1 MTQILLCVGSVI
13 FFTRT
18 ICLVVPPQN
27 PLYLVNI
34 DDLLQIYQKHFIL
47 VHSLSFTVLQSN
59 EHRHEL
65 NEVAFCIMK
74 NIDMAATIREKN
86 LSKNIT
92 ESGHWS
98 PVEVVTVPGRSS
110 KRNLVKIKSL
120 SSDSIEGHVIVVW
133 NPDTLLTFLEED
145 YQGVVPDARAM
156 YALLFLSPRCKT
168 LDSDLSHILQT
179 MWVKYGAANVI
190 VETPCLCGSTHIY
203 VYHPFVRTSPN
214 TWGLTHRYAIKDVIK
229 NY

>member
-1 MTQILLCVGSVI
+1 MTQILLCVSSVI
-13 FFTRT
+13 FFTRSVSWHHPKT
-18 ICLVVPPQN
+18 
-27 PLYLVNI
+27 PLDLVNI
-34 DDLLQIYQKHFIL
+34 DDLLQMYQKHFIL
-47 VHSLSFTVLQSN
+47 VHSLSFTILQSI
-59 EHRHEL
+59 EHRYEL
-65 NEVAFCIMK
+65 NEVVSYIMK
-74 NIDMAATIREKN
+74 DIDMAATIREKN
-86 LSKNIT
+86 ISKNVA
-92 ESGHWS
+92 ERSHWS
-98 PVEVVTVPGRSS
+98 PVEVVTVPERSS
-110 KRNLVKIKSL
+110 ERNLFKIKSL

-133 NPDTLLTFLEED
+133 NTDTLLAFLEEN
-145 YQGVVPDARAM
+145 YQVVVPDARAM

-190 VETPCLCGSTHIY
+190 AETPCLCGSTHIY